1 MQVKETPKTSPTV
14 EKAYTLRGESLSQ
27 VAGQVY
33 RDPTLWR
40 VIARAN
46 DIRDPRRLEP
56 GRVLTIPALP

>member
-1 MQVKETPKTSPTV
+1 LRFSRSSPDGAV
-14 EKAYTLRGESLSQ
+14 CRPRIPRGESLSQ